1 MQLWNVIK
9 VDPKTAPNL
18 RWQINIKQI
27 IVLWFLFLSF
37 PYIFLSGL
45 KKPIKI
51 FLVYGH
57 NYLFSDLIGF
67 SIFYNVPPYEK
78 EILCINY
85 KKYWISVSHVVFW
98 SLMMTNSGW
107 QYFTFFY
114 TSVITILFFLN
125 NVFTGYTV
133 WLVSLCK
140 EKFIISKIH
149 CFHTWYGNNL
159 RQEIGACPFY

>member
-57 NYLFSDLIGF
+57 NYLFSDFVGF

-85 KKYWISVSHVVFW
+85 KNTEYPLAMSY
-98 SLMMTNSGW
+98 SGVWWW
-107 QYFTFFY
+107 QILDY

-125 NVFTGYTV
+125 NVFTGYIV

-140 EKFIISKIH
+140 EKFITSKIH
-149 CFHTWYGNNL
+149 CFRTWYGNNL
-159 RQEIGACPFY
+159 RQEIGACPFYY